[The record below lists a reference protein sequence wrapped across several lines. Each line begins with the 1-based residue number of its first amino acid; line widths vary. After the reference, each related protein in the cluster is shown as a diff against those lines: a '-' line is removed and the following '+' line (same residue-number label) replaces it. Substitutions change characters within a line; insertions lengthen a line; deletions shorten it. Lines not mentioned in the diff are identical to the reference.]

1 MRSSARPGR
10 DGQGGHELGV
20 PVAGDDLSR
29 HGVDLEAQ
37 LAADVL
43 LHAWVDGRVRTH
55 GPADPADGRV
65 FGGLVE
71 AGHGAV
77 KLGHPPG
84 GLEAERDRLGDDA
97 MRPAGHQ
104 RAAVP
109 DRQLGR
115 SLAHGGQFLTDE
127 PSRFDDLDGHAGVI
141 EVLARHAQVHVA
153 CFRLPD
159 RLVQDGEKRNH
170 VVADA

>member
-1 MRSSARPGR
+1 M
-10 DGQGGHELGV
+10 

-29 HGVDLEAQ
+29 HGVDLQAQ

-115 SLAHGGQFLTDE
+115 SLAHGGQVLTDE
-127 PSRFDDLDGHAGVI
+127 AGRLHDLDGHPRVI
-141 EVLARHAQVHVA
+141 EVLARHTQVHVA
-153 CFRLPD
+153 CFGLPD
-159 RLVQDGEKRNH
+159 RLVQHGEKRNH